1 MKTKFTI
8 ITILLLIISVSVI
21 SFEFAAQISA
31 VALKA
36 GVSLDAEYRAG
47 MMVFTMDIDGLM
59 YEASVGGQKI

>member
-8 ITILLLIISVSVI
+8 ITILLLIISVSVT

-31 VALKA
+31 VALKV

-47 MMVFTMDIDGLM
+47 MMVFTMALDGLN
-59 YEASVGGQKI
+59 V